1 MYGSVKQKVGF
12 AAVMIGTF
20 YLLSDMLLDLFFE
33 FLHLCFEAL
42 EFTLDVII
50 EHLFDTGRHATQ
62 TVTFYVILLFAAY
75 FLYKLSRKLPV
86 WYGAIKTELS
96 GVRHQFTTA
105 AVDYWHTAPASSLV
119 KWWSVLM
126 IGVSIL
132 VWGLLA

>member
-1 MYGSVKQKVGF
+1 VYGSVKQKAGF
-12 AAVMIGTF
+12 AAVMIGAF

-33 FLHLCFEAL
+33 FLHLGFEAL

-75 FLYKLSRKLPV
+75 FLFKLSRKLPE
-86 WYGAIKTELS
+86 WYGKIKTELS
-96 GVRHQFTTA
+96 AVRHQFSATA
-105 AVDYWHTAPASSLV
+105 VNYRHTAPVNSLV

-126 IGVSIL
+126 IGVSML
-132 VWGLLA
+132 VWVLLA